1 MRPHIGIFLAVV
13 AAPITLAAPA
23 PAPVPGPSPKPQDST
38 YPASCPASG
47 VGDGVSHIGS
57 LTSVIPAV
65 LSDVAN
71 VLTAADAVAK
81 AIGNGT
87 VFGTDVPVLVKKL
100 FSAVQPTATP
110 TSIPQAQ
117 ELAAGVWGVTNPSA
131 SPTAPANIIA
141 NVLELVLDGFTSSDL
156 QALLSG
162 ANPSANSANNVNDAV
177 PSSKAFYN
185 TVKGDAPFS
194 VDEETLRAAIYI
206 PPGFTWGKKQPV
218 VMLPGTGGYGYV
230 TYASNIGKL
239 LAATD
244 YADPVYL
251 SVPNAFTS
259 DAQITAEYVAYALQ
273 YFSAMTSQ
281 KPAIVTWSQGSLD
294 AQWAFKYWPSVRN
307 IVTDHIAMSPDYHGT
322 ILAYILCPGFA
333 LGNDIACPP
342 SVLQQTYQSNFVKRL
357 RSTDGDSAYV
367 PTTTVY
373 SLTDE
378 IVQPQAGTAAS
389 GFIKDVRGVGVSN
402 TFLQGA
408 CAGLPAGGLYTHA
421 GVLYNPVA
429 YALLTDALKNDGPG
443 SFDRVSGQCGNIVAP
458 GISLSDVIQAQA
470 LIGISLFNILTSA
483 EKVTQE
489 PSIMRYAT
497 Y

>member
-1 MRPHIGIFLAVV
+1 MRPHMGIFLAVV
-13 AAPITLAAPA
+13 TAPITLAAPA
-23 PAPVPGPSPKPQDST
+23 LVPGPSPKPQNSTDSS
-38 YPASCPASG
+38 SCPTSSG
-47 VGDGVSHIGS
+47 GNRVSHIGS
-57 LTSVIPAV
+57 LTSLIPAV
-65 LSDVAN
+65 LSDVTN
-71 VLTAADAVAK
+71 VLTAADEVAN
-81 AIGNGT
+81 AIANGT

-110 TSIPQAQ
+110 TSISQAQ

-156 QALLSG
+156 QALSSG
-162 ANPSANSANNVNDAV
+162 VNPAANSVNNVNDAV
-177 PSSKAFYN
+177 SSNKTFYN

-194 VDEETLRAAIYI
+194 VNEETLRAAIYI
-206 PPGFTWGKKQPV
+206 PPSFTWGKKQPV
-218 VMLPGTGGYGYV
+218 IMLPGTGGYGYV

-239 LAATD
+239 LSATD

-251 SVPNAFTS
+251 SIPNAFTS
-259 DAQITAEYVAYALQ
+259 DAQINAEYVAYALQ
-273 YFSAMTSQ
+273 YFYAMTSR

-294 AQWAFKYWPSVRN
+294 AHWAFKYWPSVRN
-307 IVTDHIAMSPDYHGT
+307 IVTDHIAISPDYHGT
-322 ILAYILCPGFA
+322 VLAYILCPGFA
-333 LGNDIACPP
+333 LGNGIACTP
-342 SVLQQTYQSNFVKRL
+342 SVLQQTYESNFVKRL

-367 PTTTVY
+367 STTSIY

-443 SFDRVSGQCGNIVAP
+443 
-458 GISLSDVIQAQA
+458 
-470 LIGISLFNILTSA
+470 LFERRGGRLFVVVLDWFLYIPNLF
-483 EKVTQE
+483 
-489 PSIMRYAT
+489 
-497 Y
+497 